1 MDAPIRV
8 KRVYT
13 EAQLQAALS
22 DIHENPGQSI
32 RATAAAHEVPEST
45 LRNRLAGHTSCS
57 GAHEHRQNLSSAE
70 EKTLVKWLSNLTRAG
85 FPTSP
90 ALLVEMAEEVRR
102 SRFKLREGLPPQL
115 QPLGKNWS
123 LKFCTRHPEI
133 KGVWTRQIER
143 ARYDGVNCETLS
155 RWFDAVRALMDEHR
169 YAPSQIYNMDESG
182 FAVGTSQA
190 SRALVNV
197 RDKSSWKKI
206 QGRQEWITAI
216 EVVDAAGFVGPP
228 LLIFKS
234 KHLSTAWVP
243 DHAPPDWRFTTS
255 KSGWTSDSHGY
266 QWLTEVFEPWSRRR
280 LPDPTVRRLLIMDG
294 HSSHVTA
301 KVISFCMQNGIDL
314 LIMPPHCSHML
325 QPLDVSVFAPLK
337 RALGKETDKVA
348 RLDSS
353 RVARVQWTEMYM
365 RAHKTA
371 FSTSNICS
379 GWRAAGLYPLY
390 PDVVLDK
397 VGTARVSTFVS
408 NMNHDSSAEVNL
420 DASLLDSSPPDGTEL
435 RQANA
440 LLMRNING
448 ASDLTPRTKR
458 YTGRMARGFERLHT
472 EMVTI
477 VQERDAQRQLLEARK
492 KRKTGKRVMLQNKFV
507 FSTPE
512 VLKITMEAES
522 TSGKKKRSARGKDT
536 VQTTELLSDHDA
548 CIVDSDVESEG
559 SVIVVARTMRS

>member
-1 MDAPIRV
+1 MDALTRV

-22 DIHENPGQSI
+22 SI
-32 RATAAAHEVPEST
+32 TESDGRSVRAIAATYAVPEST
-45 LRNRLAGHTSCS
+45 LRNRLAGHTSCAS
-57 GAHEHRQNLSSAE
+57 AHEHRQSLSSAE
-70 EKTLVKWLSNLTRAG
+70 EKTLVRWLSNLTRAG
-85 FPTSP
+85 FPASP

-102 SRFKLREGLPPQL
+102 SRFKLGDGPSPQL
-115 QPLGKNWS
+115 RPLGKHWS
-123 LKFCTRHPEI
+123 LKFRVRHPDI

-143 ARYDGVNCETLS
+143 ARYDGVNSDALS
-155 RWFDAVRALMDEHR
+155 KWFDAVRALMDEHQ
-169 YAPSQIYNMDESG
+169 YGPSQIYNMDESG
-182 FAVGTSQA
+182 FAVGASQT

-216 EVVDAAGFVGPP
+216 EVVDAAGAVGPP

-234 KHLSTAWVP
+234 KHLSTAWIP
-243 DHAPPDWRFTTS
+243 EHAPTDWHFTTS

-280 LPDPTVRRLLIMDG
+280 LPGPTPRRMLIMDG

-301 KVISFCMQNGIDL
+301 RVISFCMQNAIDL
-314 LIMPPHCSHML
+314 LIMPPHCSYVL
-325 QPLDVSVFAPLK
+325 QPLDVSAFAPLK

-353 RVARVQWTEMYM
+353 RIARVQWTEMYM
-365 RAHKTA
+365 RARRFA
-371 FSTSNICS
+371 FSMSNICS
-379 GWRAAGLYPLY
+379 GWRATGLYPLY
-390 PDVVLDK
+390 PDVVLEK
-397 VGTARVSTFVS
+397 VGHAREFTSVDERDNSLS
-408 NMNHDSSAEVNL
+408 GEVDL
-420 DASLLDSSPPDGTEL
+420 DTSLLDSSPPDGTEL

-440 LLMRNING
+440 MLMRNINA

-458 YTGRMARGFERLHT
+458 YTGRMARNFERLHT
-472 EMVTI
+472 EMITM

-492 KRKTGKRVMLQNKFV
+492 RRKTGKRVMLQNKFV

-522 TSGKKKRSARGKDT
+522 SSVRKKRRGGVADGL
-536 VQTTELLSDHDA
+536 QTTHNVQMISSRYHLN
-548 CIVDSDVESEG
+548 
-559 SVIVVARTMRS
+559 

>member
-1 MDAPIRV
+1 
-8 KRVYT
+8 
-13 EAQLQAALS
+13 
-22 DIHENPGQSI
+22 
-32 RATAAAHEVPEST
+32 
-45 LRNRLAGHTSCS
+45 
-57 GAHEHRQNLSSAE
+57 
-70 EKTLVKWLSNLTRAG
+70 
-85 FPTSP
+85 
-90 ALLVEMAEEVRR
+90 
-102 SRFKLREGLPPQL
+102 
-115 QPLGKNWS
+115 
-123 LKFCTRHPEI
+123 
-133 KGVWTRQIER
+133 
-143 ARYDGVNCETLS
+143 
-155 RWFDAVRALMDEHR
+155 
-169 YAPSQIYNMDESG
+169 MDESG

-243 DHAPPDWRFTTS
+243 DHAPPDWSFTTS

-280 LPDPTVRRLLIMDG
+280 LPDPTARRMLIMDG

-301 KVISFCMQNGIDL
+301 KVISFCMQNAIDL
-314 LIMPPHCSHML
+314 LIMPPHCSHVL

-348 RLDSS
+348 RLDSN
-353 RVARVQWTEMYM
+353 RIARVQWTEMYM
-365 RAHKTA
+365 RAHRTA
-371 FSTSNICS
+371 FSMSNICS

-397 VGTARVSTFVS
+397 VRTTFKSTFV
-408 NMNHDSSAEVNL
+408 NKAGHDLTVEVNL

-492 KRKTGKRVMLQNKFV
+492 KRKKGKRVMLQNKFV

-522 TSGKKKRSARGKDT
+522 TSGKKKRSTKGKAT
-536 VQTTELLSDHDA
+536 VQTTELLSDDDVY
-548 CIVDSDVESEG
+548 IDDSDVESEG

>member
-1 MDAPIRV
+1 MDASTRV

-22 DIHENPGQSI
+22 SITENDGRSI
-32 RATAAAHEVPEST
+32 RATAAAYAVPEST

-57 GAHEHRQNLSSAE
+57 SAHEHRQNLSSAE
-70 EKTLVKWLSNLTRAG
+70 EKTLVRWLSNLTRAG
-85 FPTSP
+85 FPASP

-102 SRFKLREGLPPQL
+102 SRFKLGDGPSPQL
-115 QPLGKNWS
+115 RPLGKHWS
-123 LKFCTRHPEI
+123 LKFRARHPHI

-143 ARYDGVNCETLS
+143 ARYDGVNSEALS
-155 RWFDAVRALMDEHR
+155 KWFDAVRALMDEHQYR
-169 YAPSQIYNMDESG
+169 PSQIYNMDESG
-182 FAVGTSQA
+182 FAVGASQT

-197 RDKSSWKKI
+197 RDKASWKKI

-216 EVVDAAGFVGPP
+216 EVVDAAGVVGPP

-243 DHAPPDWRFTTS
+243 DHAPPDWSFTTS

-280 LPDPTVRRLLIMDG
+280 LPDPAARRMLIMDG

-301 KVISFCMQNGIDL
+301 RVISFCMQNAIDL
-314 LIMPPHCSHML
+314 LIMPPHCSHVL

-353 RVARVQWTEMYM
+353 RIARVQWTEMYM

-371 FSTSNICS
+371 FSMSNICS
-379 GWRAAGLYPLY
+379 GWCATGLYPLY
-390 PDVVLDK
+390 PGVVLDK
-397 VGTARVSTFVS
+397 VGHARESTSVGGRDNNLS
-408 NMNHDSSAEVNL
+408 GEVNL
-420 DASLLDSSPPDGTEL
+420 DTSLLDSSPPDGTEL

-440 LLMRNING
+440 MLMRNING

-458 YTGRMARGFERLHT
+458 CTGRMARGFERLHT
-472 EMVTI
+472 EMITI

-522 TSGKKKRSARGKDT
+522 SSAKKKRRAKVKHA
-536 VQTTELLSDHDA
+536 VQATAISPEDDVHME
-548 CIVDSDVESEG
+548 DSDIESEG
-559 SVIVVARTMRS
+559 SVIVVARPMRS

>member
-1 MDAPIRV
+1 MDALTRV

-13 EAQLQAALS
+13 EGQLQAALS
-22 DIHENPGQSI
+22 HINENRGQSV
-32 RATAAAHEVPEST
+32 RATAAAYAVPEST

-85 FPTSP
+85 FPASP

-102 SRFKLREGLPPQL
+102 SRFKLSERPSPQL
-115 QPLGKNWS
+115 RPLGKHWS
-123 LKFCTRHPEI
+123 LKFRARHPEI
-133 KGVWTRQIER
+133 QGVWTRQIER
-143 ARYDGVNCETLS
+143 ARYDGVNSEALS
-155 RWFDAVRALMDEHR
+155 KWFDSVRALMDEHQYR
-169 YAPSQIYNMDESG
+169 PSQIYNMDESG
-182 FAVGTSQA
+182 FAVGTSQT

-216 EVVDAAGFVGPP
+216 EVVDAAGVVGPP

-234 KHLSTAWVP
+234 KHLSSAWVP
-243 DHAPPDWRFTTS
+243 DHAPPDWSYTTS

-280 LPDPTVRRLLIMDG
+280 LPDPTARRMLIMDG

-301 KVISFCMQNGIDL
+301 KVISFCMQNAIDL
-314 LIMPPHCSHML
+314 LIMPPHCSHVL

-337 RALGKETDKVA
+337 RALGKETDRVA

-353 RVARVQWTEMYM
+353 RIARVQWTEMYM

-379 GWRAAGLYPLY
+379 GWRATGLYPLY

-397 VGTARVSTFVS
+397 VGHARKSASVNQRGNDLST
-408 NMNHDSSAEVNL
+408 EVNV
-420 DASLLDSSPPDGTEL
+420 DTSLLDSSPPDGTEL

-492 KRKTGKRVMLQNKFV
+492 KRKKGKRVILQNKFV

-512 VLKITMEAES
+512 VLKITMETES
-522 TSGKKKRSARGKDT
+522 TSGKKKRRGKVKDT
-536 VQTTELLSDHDA
+536 VQATKILSDDD
-548 CIVDSDVESEG
+548 VYMEDSDIESEG
-559 SVIVVARTMRS
+559 SVTVVARPMRS